1 MITKIQITN
10 IKGFGSTNNILDV
23 ELQPSKVNIVVA
35 PNGFGKTSLT
45 TAFKCVMK
53 NSRRL
58 EVEKDLKYYKD
69 ESKTSVFR
77 ITEERT
83 TYVSDSIKNDIA
95 THFNCQVI
103 SSLLKAD
110 TISKKIGTFINTDA
124 YLDINSVVLRSVKTK
139 PVIFYKV
146 TEIRNYFGIKGK
158 VLENIDACLENVTFI
173 QGLSSYFDAFRKFE
187 GKNRKKIINDIMTY
201 VNGQT
206 TSLDV
211 IKRNVDLSIIKTD
224 EYYSSF
230 QNFFSKCFSGQTDWY
245 VFSAFYQ
252 ILYLYKNKN
261 ADLKQWIEAIEYKA
275 FKEKLNQNLAD
286 FNSSWKEN
294 LKAVEHTKG
303 QKTMLQVDF
312 PHADELS
319 NGQRDVMSFV
329 VQLMDVQSKLKE
341 NKKNIVVIDEIFDYM
356 DDANLI
362 TAQYYLTQYLKLN
375 TNNLYVLILSHLDP
389 TYFKNYIF
397 SKSII
402 NVCYLNKQALSLSD
416 EMKAF
421 LVYRG
426 SLNRKQEDSNLLYKD
441 ISNYYFHYNPNS
453 KDLIP
458 QIHSSIPHLQKNWF
472 KADNLKRYI
481 LGEMNKYLSGTTD
494 YDPYS
499 VCLAI
504 RIRVEKL
511 AYEKLTSQNT
521 RDEFLNINKTK
532 DKLLFV
538 ENQGIIIPD
547 SFYVMGSIYNDAEH
561 LNDPNKDKNCI
572 YKLYHKV
579 IKKLVQNFFA
589 YDGTP
594 IDISQ
599 L

>member
-58 EVEKDLKYYKD
+58 EVEKDLKYHKD

-77 ITEERT
+77 ITEEGT

-103 SSLLKAD
+103 SSLLTAD
-110 TISKKIGTFINTDA
+110 TISKKIGTFTNTDA
-124 YLDINSVVLRSVKTK
+124 FLDINSVVLRSVKTK
-139 PVIFYKV
+139 PVNFYKV

-158 VLENIDACLENVTFI
+158 VLKNIDACLENVTFI

-211 IKRNVDLSIIKTD
+211 IRRNVDLSIIKTD

-230 QNFFSKCFSGQTDWY
+230 QDFFSKCFSGQTDWY

-294 LKAVEHTKG
+294 MKGVEHTKG
-303 QKTMLQVDF
+303 QKTMLQVVF

-356 DDANLI
+356 DGANLI

-375 TNNLYVLILSHLDP
+375 KNNLYVLILSHLDP

-453 KDLIP
+453 KDLTS

-481 LGEMNKYLSGTTD
+481 LGELNKYLSGTTD

-521 RDEFLNINKTK
+521 RDEFLNTNKTK

>member
-58 EVEKDLKYYKD
+58 EVEKDLKYHKD

-77 ITEERT
+77 ITEEGT

-103 SSLLKAD
+103 SSLLTAD
-110 TISKKIGTFINTDA
+110 TISKKIGTFTNTDA

-139 PVIFYKV
+139 PVNFYKI

-173 QGLSSYFDAFRKFE
+173 QGLSSYFDAFRKFG

-230 QNFFSKCFSGQTDWY
+230 QDFFSKCFSGQTDWY

-294 LKAVEHTKG
+294 LKGVEHTKG
-303 QKTMLQVDF
+303 QKTMLQVIF

-341 NKKNIVVIDEIFDYM
+341 SKKNIVVIDEIFDYM

-375 TNNLYVLILSHLDP
+375 KNNLYVLILSHLDP

-453 KDLIP
+453 KDLTS

-481 LGEMNKYLSGTTD
+481 LGELNKYLSGTTD

-511 AYEKLTSQNT
+511 AYQKLTSQNT
-521 RDEFLNINKTK
+521 RDEFLNTNKTK

-579 IKKLVQNFFA
+579 IKKLVQKFFA

>member
-1 MITKIQITN
+1 M
-10 IKGFGSTNNILDV
+10 
-23 ELQPSKVNIVVA
+23 
-35 PNGFGKTSLT
+35 
-45 TAFKCVMK
+45 
-53 NSRRL
+53 
-58 EVEKDLKYYKD
+58 
-69 ESKTSVFR
+69 
-77 ITEERT
+77 
-83 TYVSDSIKNDIA
+83 
-95 THFNCQVI
+95 
-103 SSLLKAD
+103 
-110 TISKKIGTFINTDA
+110 
-124 YLDINSVVLRSVKTK
+124 LRSVKTK
-139 PVIFYKV
+139 PVNFYKV

-230 QNFFSKCFSGQTDWY
+230 QDFFSKCFSGQTDWY

-375 TNNLYVLILSHLDP
+375 KNNLYVLILSHLDP

-453 KDLIP
+453 KDLTS

-481 LGEMNKYLSGTTD
+481 LGELNKYLSGTTD

-521 RDEFLNINKTK
+521 RDEFLNTNKTK

-594 IDISQ
+594 IDFSQ

>member
-58 EVEKDLKYYKD
+58 EVEKDLKYHKD

-77 ITEERT
+77 ITEEGT

-103 SSLLKAD
+103 SSLLTAD
-110 TISKKIGTFINTDA
+110 TISKKIGTFTNTDA

-139 PVIFYKV
+139 PVNFYKI

-173 QGLSSYFDAFRKFE
+173 QGLSSYFDAFRKFG

-230 QNFFSKCFSGQTDWY
+230 QDFFSKCFSGQTDWY

-294 LKAVEHTKG
+294 LKGVEHTKG
-303 QKTMLQVDF
+303 QKTMLQVIF

-341 NKKNIVVIDEIFDYM
+341 SKKNIVVIDEIFDYM

-375 TNNLYVLILSHLDP
+375 KNNLYVLILSHLDP

-453 KDLIP
+453 KDLTS

-472 KADNLKRYI
+472 
-481 LGEMNKYLSGTTD
+481 
-494 YDPYS
+494 
-499 VCLAI
+499 
-504 RIRVEKL
+504 
-511 AYEKLTSQNT
+511 
-521 RDEFLNINKTK
+521 
-532 DKLLFV
+532 
-538 ENQGIIIPD
+538 
-547 SFYVMGSIYNDAEH
+547 
-561 LNDPNKDKNCI
+561 
-572 YKLYHKV
+572 
-579 IKKLVQNFFA
+579 
-589 YDGTP
+589 
-594 IDISQ
+594 
-599 L
+599 

>member
-58 EVEKDLKYYKD
+58 EVEKDLKYHKD

-77 ITEERT
+77 ITEEGT

-103 SSLLKAD
+103 SSLLTAD
-110 TISKKIGTFINTDA
+110 TISKKIGTFTNTDA
-124 YLDINSVVLRSVKTK
+124 YLDIDSVVLRSVKTK
-139 PVIFYKV
+139 PVNFYKV

-158 VLENIDACLENVTFI
+158 VLENIDACFENVTFI

-187 GKNRKKIINDIMTY
+187 GKNRKKMINDIMTY

-230 QNFFSKCFSGQTDWY
+230 QDFFSKCFSGQTDWY

-294 LKAVEHTKG
+294 LKGVEHTKG
-303 QKTMLQVDF
+303 QKTMLQVIF

-375 TNNLYVLILSHLDP
+375 KNNLYVLILSHLDP

-453 KDLIP
+453 KDLTS

-481 LGEMNKYLSGTTD
+481 LGELNKYLSGTTD

-521 RDEFLNINKTK
+521 RDEFLNTNKTK

>member
-58 EVEKDLKYYKD
+58 EVEKDLKYHKD

-77 ITEERT
+77 ITEEGT

-103 SSLLKAD
+103 SSLLTAD
-110 TISKKIGTFINTDA
+110 TISKKIGTFTNTDA

-139 PVIFYKV
+139 PVNFYKV

-158 VLENIDACLENVTFI
+158 VLKNIDACLENVTFI

-211 IKRNVDLSIIKTD
+211 IRRNVDLSIIKTD

-230 QNFFSKCFSGQTDWY
+230 QDFFSKCFSGQTDWY

-252 ILYLYKNKN
+252 ILYLYKN

-294 LKAVEHTKG
+294 LKGVEHTKG
-303 QKTMLQVDF
+303 QKTMLQVVF

-329 VQLMDVQSKLKE
+329 VHLMDVQSKLKE

-375 TNNLYVLILSHLDP
+375 KNNLYVLILSHLDP

-453 KDLIP
+453 KDLTS

-481 LGEMNKYLSGTTD
+481 LGELNKYLSGTTD

-521 RDEFLNINKTK
+521 RDEFLNTNKTK

>member
-1 MITKIQITN
+1 MITKIQLTN

-58 EVEKDLKYYKD
+58 EVEKDLKFRKD
-69 ESKTSVFR
+69 ESKMSVFR
-77 ITEERT
+77 ITEDKT
-83 TYVSDSIKNDIA
+83 TYLADNTKNDIA
-95 THFNCQVI
+95 TNFNCLVI
-103 SSLLKAD
+103 SSLLTAD
-110 TISKKIGTFINTDA
+110 TSSKKIGTIMHTDA
-124 YLDINSVVLRSVKTK
+124 YLDINSVVLRSVKIK
-139 PVIFYKV
+139 PVNFYKV
-146 TEIRNYFGIKGK
+146 TEIRKYFGIKGK
-158 VLENIDACLENVTFI
+158 VLENIDTCLENVAFT
-173 QGLSSYFDAFRKFE
+173 QGLSSYFEMFKKFE
-187 GKNRKKIINDIMTY
+187 GKNRKKIISEIVTY

-206 TSLDV
+206 TSLDI
-211 IKRNVDLSIIKTD
+211 IKQNVDLTNIKND
-224 EYYSSF
+224 VYYSSF
-230 QNFFSKCFSGQTDWY
+230 QDFFSKCFSGKTEWY

-261 ADLKQWIEAIEYKA
+261 ADLKQWIDAIEYKA
-275 FKEKLNQNLAD
+275 FKEKLNQNLSD

-303 QKTMLQVDF
+303 QRTMLQVDF

-362 TAQYYLTQYLKLN
+362 TAQYYLSQYLKLN
-375 TNNLYVLILSHLDP
+375 KNNLYVLILSHLDP

-397 SKSII
+397 SKSTI

-421 LVYRG
+421 LVYRSG
-426 SLNRKQEDSNLLYKD
+426 LNRKQEDSNRLYKD
-441 ISNYYFHYNPNS
+441 ISNYYFHYNPSS
-453 KDLIP
+453 KDLIS
-458 QIHSSIPHLQKNWF
+458 QIHSSISHLQTNWF
-472 KADNLKRYI
+472 TADNLKRYI
-481 LGEMNKYLSGTTD
+481 LGELNKYLSGKAD

-511 AYEKLTSQNT
+511 AYEKLSSQNE
-521 RDEFLNINKTK
+521 RDVFLDKNKTR

-538 ENQGIIIPD
+538 EDQGISIPD

-561 LNDPNKDKNCI
+561 LDDPTKDKNCI

-589 YDGTP
+589 YNGTP

>member
-1 MITKIQITN
+1 
-10 IKGFGSTNNILDV
+10 
-23 ELQPSKVNIVVA
+23 
-35 PNGFGKTSLT
+35 
-45 TAFKCVMK
+45 
-53 NSRRL
+53 
-58 EVEKDLKYYKD
+58 
-69 ESKTSVFR
+69 
-77 ITEERT
+77 
-83 TYVSDSIKNDIA
+83 
-95 THFNCQVI
+95 
-103 SSLLKAD
+103 
-110 TISKKIGTFINTDA
+110 
-124 YLDINSVVLRSVKTK
+124 
-139 PVIFYKV
+139 
-146 TEIRNYFGIKGK
+146 
-158 VLENIDACLENVTFI
+158 
-173 QGLSSYFDAFRKFE
+173 
-187 GKNRKKIINDIMTY
+187 MTY

-230 QNFFSKCFSGQTDWY
+230 QDFFSKCFSGQTDWY

-375 TNNLYVLILSHLDP
+375 KNNLYVLILSHLDP

-453 KDLIP
+453 KDLTP

-481 LGEMNKYLSGTTD
+481 LGELNKYLSGITD

-521 RDEFLNINKTK
+521 RDEFLNTNKTK
-532 DKLLFV
+532 DKLIFV

>member
-58 EVEKDLKYYKD
+58 EVEKDLKYHKD

-77 ITEERT
+77 ITEEGT

-103 SSLLKAD
+103 SSLLTAD
-110 TISKKIGTFINTDA
+110 TISKKIGTFTNTDA
-124 YLDINSVVLRSVKTK
+124 FLDINSVVLRSVKTK
-139 PVIFYKV
+139 PVNFYKV

-158 VLENIDACLENVTFI
+158 VLKNIDACLENVTFI

-211 IKRNVDLSIIKTD
+211 IRRNVDLSIIKTD

-230 QNFFSKCFSGQTDWY
+230 QDFFSKCFSGQTDWY

-294 LKAVEHTKG
+294 LKGVEHTKG
-303 QKTMLQVDF
+303 QKTMLQVVF

-356 DDANLI
+356 DGANLI

-375 TNNLYVLILSHLDP
+375 KNNLYVLILSHLDP

-453 KDLIP
+453 KDLTS

-481 LGEMNKYLSGTTD
+481 LGELNKYLSGTTD

-521 RDEFLNINKTK
+521 RDEFLNTNKTK

>member
-58 EVEKDLKYYKD
+58 EVEKDLKYHKD

-77 ITEERT
+77 ITEEGT

-103 SSLLKAD
+103 SSLLTAD
-110 TISKKIGTFINTDA
+110 TISKKIGTFTNTDA

-139 PVIFYKV
+139 PVNFYKV

-158 VLENIDACLENVTFI
+158 VLKNIDACLENVTFI

-230 QNFFSKCFSGQTDWY
+230 QDFFSKCFSGQTDWY

-294 LKAVEHTKG
+294 LKGVEHTKG
-303 QKTMLQVDF
+303 QKTMLQVVF

-375 TNNLYVLILSHLDP
+375 KNNLYVLILSHLDP

-453 KDLIP
+453 KDLTS

-481 LGEMNKYLSGTTD
+481 LGELNKYLSSTTD

-521 RDEFLNINKTK
+521 RDEFLNTNKTK